1 MDSAPPKAPKVP
13 EGVKAAQASEAPSR
27 PAGRGSLRRAG
38 LLMGAAMGA
47 GNALNYAYNLAMVRP
62 LGPAGYGALAALL
75 ALVLIGAFPG
85 MALQVVVARHTAL
98 RGRDGRALA
107 ELWAGTLAVTLAGGA
122 GLGLLAALAAPAVTG
137 FLHLDSPVPA
147 LWLAAALA
155 PLPAI
160 AAVQGMLQGRE
171 RFGALAAVLLAA
183 AAGKLAVGVALVA
196 LGGGV
201 AGAVAGAAAGG
212 ALALLIGLVLVR
224 SALAP
229 LRSRSSWRPRGA
241 AALRGVLAAGVAI
254 LGLVLLT
261 NLDVLLAR
269 NHLTPRAAGLY
280 AAGAVMAKI
289 AFWAPQFVITVVFPR
304 LVTPEGRARLL
315 GRAAAVVAAGGALL
329 VAGAA
334 LAPRL
339 AVLLPFGRE
348 YLEVGPLLPAFAALG
363 TLLAL
368 AELVLFC
375 GIAAGDR
382 RASRLVLVAAVA
394 EAALIQLAL
403 HHSMGQIV
411 AVALG
416 TAVALLA
423 AGWALVGRGGR
434 LPARDPASAHQLG

>member
-1 MDSAPPKAPKVP
+1 VSRVWPRQRLAPA
-13 EGVKAAQASEAPSR
+13 R
-27 PAGRGSLRRAG
+27 TSLPRAG
-38 LLMGAAMGA
+38 LLMGAAMGV

-85 MALQVVVARHTAL
+85 TALQVVVARHTAL
-98 RGRDGRALA
+98 RGDDERALGD
-107 ELWAGTLAVTLAGGA
+107 LWAGALGATLAAGA
-122 GLGLLAALAAPAVTG
+122 GLGLLGVLAAPVVAA
-137 FLHLDSPVPA
+137 FLHLGSLAPA

-160 AAVQGMLQGRE
+160 AAMQGMLQGRE

-183 AAGKLAVGVALVA
+183 AVGKLAAGLALVA

-212 ALALLIGLVLVR
+212 ALALLIGLALVGVP
-224 SALAP
+224 LA
-229 LRSRSSWRPRGA
+229 RWRWR
-241 AALRGVLAAGVAI
+241 LRGVVAFRGMLTAGVAV
-254 LGLVLLT
+254 LGLLLLT
-261 NLDVLLAR
+261 NVDVLLAR
-269 NHLTPRAAGLY
+269 HHLSPRESGLY

-304 LVTPEGRARLL
+304 LVTPEGRSRLL

-334 LAPRL
+334 VAPRL

-368 AELVLFC
+368 VELVLFS
-375 GIAAGDR
+375 GIAAGDWR
-382 RASRLVLVAAVA
+382 DSRLVLAAALA
-394 EAALIQLAL
+394 EAALIELLL
-403 HHSMGQIV
+403 HDSIGQILG
-411 AVALG
+411 AALA
-416 TAVALLA
+416 TATALL
-423 AGWALVGRGGR
+423 VVSR
-434 LPARDPASAHQLG
+434 LPRGRPG

>member
-1 MDSAPPKAPKVP
+1 MDSARP
-13 EGVKAAQASEAPSR
+13 QASELPAPRQVPSR
-27 PAGRGSLRRAG
+27 VSLRRAG
-38 LLMGAAMGA
+38 LLMGAAMGV
-47 GNALNYAYNLAMVRP
+47 GNVLNYAYNLAMVRP

-98 RGRDGRALA
+98 RGNDQRAIG
-107 ELWAGTLAVTLAGGA
+107 ELWAGTLTVTLVGGA
-122 GLGLLAALAAPAVTG
+122 GLGLLGVLAAPAVTG
-137 FLHLDSPVPA
+137 FLHLGSIVPA

-160 AAVQGMLQGRE
+160 AATQGMLQGRE

-183 AAGKLAVGVALVA
+183 AGGKLAAGTALVA

-212 ALALLIGLVLVR
+212 VLALVTGLALVR
-224 SALAP
+224 GSLARP
-229 LRSRSSWRPRGA
+229 DGSRSGA
-241 AALRGVLAAGVAI
+241 VALRGVLAAGTAI
-254 LGLVLLT
+254 LGLLLLT

-269 NHLTPRAAGLY
+269 HHLNSHDAGLY

-304 LVTPEGRARLL
+304 LVAPEGRARLL
-315 GRAAAVVAAGGALL
+315 GRAAAVVTAGGALL

-348 YLEVGPLLPAFAALG
+348 YLEVGPLLPAFAMLG
-363 TLLAL
+363 TALAL
-368 AELVLFC
+368 VELLLFA

-382 RASRLVLVAAVA
+382 RVSRLLLAAVLA

-403 HHSMGQIV
+403 HRSIGQIV
-411 AVALG
+411 SVALG

-423 AGWALVGRGGR
+423 AGWVLERRRAASPLDPGFRGMAKGRER
-434 LPARDPASAHQLG
+434 

>member
-1 MDSAPPKAPKVP
+1 MSRVWPWGSGGLK
-13 EGVKAAQASEAPSR
+13 SEASAQVPRGQAEPSVSPLVSAR
-27 PAGRGSLRRAG
+27 PAARASLPRAG
-38 LLMGAAMGA
+38 LLMGAAMGV

-85 MALQVVVARHTAL
+85 TALQVVVARHTAL
-98 RGRDGRALA
+98 RGDDERALGG
-107 ELWAGTLAVTLAGGA
+107 LWAGALGATLAAGA
-122 GLGLLAALAAPAVTG
+122 GLGLLGVLAAPAVAG
-137 FLHLDSPVPA
+137 FLHLGSLAPA

-160 AAVQGMLQGRE
+160 AAMQGMLQGRE

-183 AAGKLAVGVALVA
+183 AVGKLAAGMALVA

-212 ALALLIGLVLVR
+212 ALALLTGLALVR
-224 SALAP
+224 VPLA
-229 LRSRSSWRPRGA
+229 RWRWR
-241 AALRGVLAAGVAI
+241 LRGVVAFRGMLAAGVAV
-254 LGLVLLT
+254 LGLLLLT
-261 NLDVLLAR
+261 NVDVLLAR
-269 NHLTPRAAGLY
+269 HHLSPRESGLY

-304 LVTPEGRARLL
+304 LVTPVGRSRLL

-368 AELVLFC
+368 VELVLFS
-375 GIAAGDR
+375 GIAAGDWR
-382 RASRLVLVAAVA
+382 DSRLVLVAALA
-394 EAALIQLAL
+394 EAALIELLL
-403 HHSMGQIV
+403 HDSIGQILG
-411 AVALG
+411 AALA
-416 TAVALLA
+416 TATVLL
-423 AGWALVGRGGR
+423 VVSR
-434 LPARDPASAHQLG
+434 LPRRRPG